1 MALPKKGLR
10 KITVGNFRYAW
21 SATGNDGWISLSVA
35 PLDNHGQLVTA
46 SFDYHSAVTG
56 ISESPDGSKITHTKQ
71 QLILTPHIVRQ
82 VIEYAL
88 KEGWH
93 PTKPGLQLN
102 LRNVE
107 DKLDLRLN
115 RQT

>member
-10 KITVGNFRYAW
+10 KITVGDFRYAW

-35 PLDNHGQLVTA
+35 PLDNQGQLVTTA
-46 SFDYHSAVTG
+46 FGYHSAVTG
-56 ISESPDGSKITHTKQ
+56 ISEGPNGNKITHTKQ
-71 QLILTPHIVRQ
+71 QLIITPHIVRQ

-88 KEGWH
+88 KDGWN
-93 PTKPGLQLN
+93 PAKPGPQLN

-107 DKLDLRLN
+107 AKLDLRLK
-115 RQT
+115 RQS